1 MAAMNYLLTYTI
13 RSAPGN
19 LQNGFWLDARA
30 GCFFCF
36 FLLQDPLDC
45 TVRQEPPRSCDVS
58 SRGPPVSC
66 LVKQG
71 WCCARRRLITLAS
84 LALEKKRR
92 DPCKFNALTPK
103 NKSALWASLTYI
115 GLTKHLDHLWGI
127 SVCLFACACAC
138 VCLHVCNFEINL
150 HCRTWLAHSLPKT
163 DWLKGEKRAFSPK
176 NIHPFYIFHSVT
188 KSTLAFLTPT
198 LFKYWLQLVQN
209 ILSVMVFK
217 RIQETF
223 PQQLNLLDFNFLQ
236 FVKASCI

>member
-1 MAAMNYLLTYTI
+1 MRM
-13 RSAPGN
+13 PGV
-19 LQNGFWLDARA
+19 FFV
-30 GCFFCF
+30 FFCSRIPSTVQWDRS
-36 FLLQDPLDC
+36 LLVHVTSPHAGL
-45 TVRQEPPRSCDVS
+45 RWAAS
-58 SRGPPVSC
+58 SNRVD
-66 LVKQG
+66 
-71 WCCARRRLITLAS
+71 AARRRRLITLAS
-84 LALEKKRR
+84 LASEKKRR

-176 NIHPFYIFHSVT
+176 NIHPFYIFYSVT